1 MNIRWCLVFTEA
13 GEDGTVL
20 HKASVQGHTPTVKTV
35 LEYFTPEQQ
44 LQLISVK
51 NMRRKTAM
59 QSAAEQGHD
68 DTKTLLREYIQQTE
82 NLINKTKQGDVI
94 WWLPTSTSNIA

>member
-1 MNIRWCLVFTEA
+1 MFTEA
-13 GEDGTVL
+13 GVDGTVL

-59 QSAAEQGHD
+59 QSAAEQGHA
-68 DTKTLLREYIQQTE
+68 DTKTLLIEYIQQTE
-82 NLINKTKQGDVI
+82 NLINKTKQRDVI